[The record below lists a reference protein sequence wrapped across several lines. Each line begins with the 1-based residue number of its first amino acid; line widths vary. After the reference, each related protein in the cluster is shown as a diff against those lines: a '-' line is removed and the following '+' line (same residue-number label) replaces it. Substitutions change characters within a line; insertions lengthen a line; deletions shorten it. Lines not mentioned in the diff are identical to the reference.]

1 MNQHKYTKEDLVYV
15 SSLAENLRD
24 ATALGMLFPLIDLN
38 AQIMTD
44 KRPWHFFDVYESIG
58 LDRNQAYKLLEIGNR
73 WCGSIWGWRT
83 YLPHAKIYGLD
94 IDPNTQHF
102 QNGDPD
108 IGVKVYLGDQTDVNL
123 LKSINE
129 DAGGFNIIID
139 DGGHTMTQ
147 INTSF
152 NTLWPLLE
160 DGGVYIIEDLQCCY
174 WPEFEGGLRKEYSSM
189 EMIKSLFDNIHACYY
204 KSECQK
210 SKRAKHEIVNEPS
223 NYLDKSV
230 SSIHLYDS
238 VAVIYKNVKTEL
250 KPTSLECNF
259 HQEILTTPDAFKNA
273 GMNPFLTDSERNHYQ
288 SLINKSLARFN
299 KTN

>member
-1 MNQHKYTKEDLVYV
+1 MKNRIKYTKDDLLYV
-15 SSLAENLRD
+15 SSLTNNLRE
-24 ATALGMLFPLIDLN
+24 ATAVGMVLPMMDLN
-38 AQIMTD
+38 VQPMTD
-44 KRPWHFFDVYESIG
+44 KRPWHFFDVYESLG
-58 LDRNQAYKLLEIGNR
+58 LDRSMAYKLLEIGNR

-129 DAGGFNIIID
+129 NAGGFNIIID

-204 KSECQK
+204 KPECQK
-210 SKRAKHEIVNEPS
+210 SKRAKHEIVNEDS

-230 SSIHLYDS
+230 SSIHMYDS
-238 VAVIYKNVKTEL
+238 IAVIYKNVKSEL
-250 KPTSLECNF
+250 RPSSLECNF
-259 HQEILTTPDAFKNA
+259 HQEILTTQEVFKNS
-273 GMNPFLTDSERNHYQ
+273 GMNSFLTESARGHYQ
-288 SLINKSLARFN
+288 TLIQKSLDRF
-299 KTN
+299 KK